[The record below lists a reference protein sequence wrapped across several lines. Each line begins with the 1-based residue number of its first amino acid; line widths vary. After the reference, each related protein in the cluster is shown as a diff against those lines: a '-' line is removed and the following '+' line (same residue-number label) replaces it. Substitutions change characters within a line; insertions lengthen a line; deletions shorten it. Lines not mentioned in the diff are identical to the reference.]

1 MASERG
7 KGTDNV
13 MPTSEDED
21 ELLTHGQKRFV
32 GIVAI
37 VVVLL
42 FLPLLYLTY
51 VQPRLTGHPPAP
63 YPQRT
68 P

>member
-1 MASERG
+1 
-7 KGTDNV
+7 